1 MYKSYKNEMTYKQ
14 IPESYYQMVR
24 QLIKRSMKIRE
35 KNNKKIDIKMDP
47 FPILRGKGSLP
58 FASL

>member
-1 MYKSYKNEMTYKQ
+1 MTYKQ

>member
-1 MYKSYKNEMTYKQ
+1 M
-14 IPESYYQMVR
+14 
-24 QLIKRSMKIRE
+24 KRRE

-58 FASL
+58 FASLQILGSSMQFHKMLFSTQ